1 MSQTVEVLRFV
12 HTLADH
18 PLRLVVVLAL
28 VAALVEQRLAR
39 RRTPDFSFAYRDIHG
54 APPKLKAKSKPPT
67 KAAP

>member
-1 MSQTVEVLRFV
+1 MSQIAEVLRFV
-12 HTLADH
+12 HILADH

-28 VAALVEQRLAR
+28 IAALIEQRLAR

-54 APPKLKAKSKPPT
+54 APPKPKAKSRPP

>member
-1 MSQTVEVLRFV
+1 MSQGLEILRLA
-12 HTLADH
+12 HILADH

-28 VAALVEQRLAR
+28 IAALIEQRLTR

-54 APPKLKAKSKPPT
+54 APPKPKSKSRPP